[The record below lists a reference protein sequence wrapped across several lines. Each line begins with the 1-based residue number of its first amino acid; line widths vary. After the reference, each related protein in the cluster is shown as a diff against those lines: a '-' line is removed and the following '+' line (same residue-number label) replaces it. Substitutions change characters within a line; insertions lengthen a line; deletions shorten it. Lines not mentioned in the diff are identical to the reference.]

1 MRFALPVVYRH
12 ANRDFAVASAVVVAL
27 TLAFVAWI
35 WFRIDGVHVSEA
47 VDDVGECAAALI
59 AAFAGAVAAWR
70 NAGRT
75 RMAWALLAASA
86 LVWAGGEAAWSY
98 FELVL
103 GQQVPFPSL
112 ADAGYLAA
120 VPLAIGGIA
129 LFPGRVRVASRV
141 TFVLDGGIMAG
152 ALLLISWATVLGSV
166 YRAGSDTP
174 LSAIIGLAYPIS
186 DIVIAVLKNI
196 GGASDPLLL
205 WDLLAVVGI
214 VILRQFMVLW
224 DNMTLNQ
231 RLQAQSAALQ
241 ESEGHLRSL
250 VQNSGDA
257 VMLAHADGAVR
268 FVSTSID
275 RLFAYSPT
283 ELIGHPITELPHPDD
298 RAAFTVG
305 LQKSLAAS
313 AHSITVS

>member
-1 MRFALPVVYRH
+1 MRSTLPVVYRH

-59 AAFAGAVAAWR
+59 AAFAGAAAAWR

-141 TFVLDGGIMAG
+141 TFLLDGGIMAG
-152 ALLLISWATVLGSV
+152 ALLRISWATVLGTV
-166 YRAGSDTP
+166 YRAGSDTA

-186 DIVIAVLKNI
+186 DIVIAVM
-196 GGASDPLLL
+196 ALL
-205 WDLLAVVGI
+205 
-214 VILRQFMVLW
+214 
-224 DNMTLNQ
+224 
-231 RLQAQSAALQ
+231 
-241 ESEGHLRSL
+241 
-250 VQNSGDA
+250 
-257 VMLAHADGAVR
+257 
-268 FVSTSID
+268 
-275 RLFAYSPT
+275 
-283 ELIGHPITELPHPDD
+283 
-298 RAAFTVG
+298 
-305 LQKSLAAS
+305 
-313 AHSITVS
+313 